1 MPDDL
6 APMTDLATLDRR
18 LAELRQ
24 AEPSLRARDVAAR
37 LGITEGELVALGCGT
52 PTTSRLRED
61 FPALVARLPELGEV
75 MALTRNE
82 NCVHEKVGRFDK
94 VSVEGHIGLV
104 LDPDIDLRIFYS
116 HWGTA
121 FALREEAR
129 DGLRRSLQV
138 FDVDGTAV
146 HKVYLRPGSDIA
158 AFDRLVADFTGE
170 DQARSQVVIPLP
182 PQKTARPDADVDIE
196 GFRAA
201 WRNLQDTHD
210 FFAMLRQFD
219 VLREQSLRLIGDE
232 FARPLDPA
240 APRHLLNAAA
250 GRKLPIMV
258 FVGSP
263 GVIQIHTG
271 EVSNIV
277 EMGPWI
283 NVMDPGFNL
292 HLRMDK
298 VAAAYV
304 VRKPTRD
311 GIVTSVELFDPEGG
325 LIAMLFGKRKPGE
338 PELEGWRHLVDA
350 LPGRG

>member
-6 APMTDLATLDRR
+6 APMNDLATLDRR
-18 LAELRQ
+18 LAELRA
-24 AEPSLRARDVAAR
+24 AEPALRARDVAAR
-37 LGITEGELVALGCGT
+37 LGISEGELVALGCGT
-52 PTTSRLRED
+52 AGTLRLKAD

-75 MALTRNE
+75 MVLTRNE
-82 NCVHEKVGRFDK
+82 SCVHEKVGRFDK
-94 VSVEGHIGLV
+94 VSVEGHVGLV
-104 LDPDIDLRIFYS
+104 LDPDIDLRIFYH
-116 HWGTA
+116 HWATA
-121 FALREEAR
+121 FALREETR
-129 DGLRRSLQV
+129 DGPRRSLQV
-138 FDVDGTAV
+138 FDIDGTAV

-158 AFDRLVADFTGE
+158 AFERLAADFTAE
-170 DQARSQVVIPLP
+170 DQARAQAVTALP
-182 PQKTARPDADVDIE
+182 PPKAARPDAEVDVD
-196 GFRAA
+196 GFRTA

-232 FARPLDPA
+232 FARALDPT
-240 APRHLLNAAA
+240 APRALLNAAA
-250 GRKLPIMV
+250 ATKLPIMI

-271 EVSNIV
+271 EVANIV

-292 HLRMDK
+292 HLRLDR

-338 PELEGWRHLVDA
+338 PELQGWRDLVDG
-350 LPGRG
+350 LPGRA